1 MACRSKILDTLS
13 IRIFLKCVLWRM
25 RSTSQNYDTRRKL
38 CPRKVRRQLSQ
49 EKHKV
54 RARII
59 GRYLWQWG
67 LENWIVAASFFT
79 AIKTGWVPK
88 PETRI
93 GASKSRWAELQP
105 SLCYSVFIYSSVLII
120 WKGKEAKF
128 STTTKKLEDVRGIIC
143 NCYFHLLKC
152 STTLLVNLLITYH
165 NFYGML
171 NKTTYSLWFRK
182 ASSSLWPKT

>member
-38 CPRKVRRQLSQ
+38 CPRKVRRQSSQ

-54 RARII
+54 RARNI
-59 GRYLWQWG
+59 GRYLWQWS

-88 PETRI
+88 PEARV

-128 STTTKKLEDVRGIIC
+128 STKKKIGGCGR
-143 NCYFHLLKC
+143 YHLQLLFASLK
-152 STTLLVNLLITYH
+152 
-165 NFYGML
+165 ML
-171 NKTTYSLWFRK
+171 NNFTCKSFNYIS
-182 ASSSLWPKT
+182 